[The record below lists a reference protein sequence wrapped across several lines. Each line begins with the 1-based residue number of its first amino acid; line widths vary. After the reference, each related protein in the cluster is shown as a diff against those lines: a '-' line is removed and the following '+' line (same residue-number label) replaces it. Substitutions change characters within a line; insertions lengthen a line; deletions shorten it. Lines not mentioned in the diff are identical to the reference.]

1 MATTQTRPRVDPVT
15 ASVIRHG
22 LDAAAD
28 QMLVTLRRTA
38 FSPIIYDMLDGA
50 GAFYDR
56 RFRMLSQI
64 QCLPLFTGSLGLC
77 VEAVTRHYADRGGLE
92 PGDVL
97 VVNDPYLTGTHQWDV
112 AIIVPGFLDG
122 EIVAYAAIRGRS
134 TRASSSIAAV
144 TWTTTSTG

>member
-1 MATTQTRPRVDPVT
+1 MDTTTESARLGQARAVDPVT
-15 ASVIRHG
+15 ASIIRHG

-38 FSPIIYDMLDGA
+38 FSPFIYDMLDGA

-56 RFRMLSQI
+56 EFRMLSQI

-77 VEAVTRHYADRGGLE
+77 VEAVTKHYTDRGGLE

-97 VVNDPYLTGTHQWDV
+97 VVND
-112 AIIVPGFLDG
+112 
-122 EIVAYAAIRGRS
+122 
-134 TRASSSIAAV
+134 
-144 TWTTTSTG
+144 